1 MDGTIVAVK
10 KVRFSYDSGAEC
22 GSRAAGL
29 FGVPA
34 SALREVAALKSLAG
48 HPNIVTLRDVFV
60 EAQGRIFIVSEHV
73 RCGLRRHLDRT
84 GPLHVRRAKL
94 CAWQLMR
101 ALAHCHS
108 HCVAHRDV
116 KPQNVP
122 VDPSADHLKLCDFS
136 LSHRLVV
143 PVDAQT
149 RRVASLWYRSPE
161 ILLGGPPSAF
171 ALDMWSVGCLNAEM
185 LAHCPL
191 FPGGS
196 EIETLFLQF
205 GRLGTPT
212 EETWPGVS
220 SLPYWSDKFPMFP
233 ARPNLSSVA
242 GGDASTAHFLAQL
255 LCCDPA
261 KRIGADASLGH
272 KYFGDLDRTGHGA
285 DYASRY
291 RKDGARA
298 GSPEESLCAPLP
310 DTVIEA
316 EDMLRKKRA
325 RH

>member
-1 MDGTIVAVK
+1 MCVAICDGTWGQHQ
-10 KVRFSYDSGAEC
+10 S
-22 GSRAAGL
+22 AAC
-29 FGVPA
+29 A
-34 SALREVAALKSLAG
+34 AREALRLAVDACACSLSQSLYRASG
-48 HPNIVTLRDVFV
+48 R
-60 EAQGRIFIVSEHV
+60 EASE
-73 RCGLRRHLDRT
+73 RPRF
-84 GPLHVRRAKL
+84 
-94 CAWQLMR
+94 
-101 ALAHCHS
+101 
-108 HCVAHRDV
+108 
-116 KPQNVP
+116 N

-171 ALDMWSVGCLNAEM
+171 PLDMWSVGCLNAEM

-310 DTVIEA
+310 DTVTEA